1 MSFLKKM
8 FGYPEQEK
16 KAMDAY
22 ESVDENAREQIEFV
36 KLESASQAQELANK
50 LLAST
55 PMVVNFEEVDVAS
68 ANSVIAFLSGI
79 IYAIEGV
86 NLQMQKK
93 VFLFSRQENM
103 KDGSIM
109 EFYEQYKEVE

>member
-16 KAMDAY
+16 KAVDAY
-22 ESVDENAREQIEFV
+22 ESVDENAREQIDFV
-36 KLESASQAQELANK
+36 KLESATQAQELANS
-50 LLAST
+50 LMAGT
-55 PMVVNFEEVDVAS
+55 PLVVNFEEVDVAS

-79 IYAIEGV
+79 VYAINGV

-93 VFLFSRQENM
+93 VFLFSRSENM